1 MIDLGAL
8 IERHGW
14 HVIAELAVLA
24 VVTVFTAIY
33 LAALLRGKVRAHSCP
48 SCGRVVSRADP
59 RCPRCGTALEPAPEG
74 GPGGKLARSAT
85 ASASP
90 ASEPPEQEG

>member
-1 MIDLGAL
+1 MTDLGAL

-24 VVTVFTAIY
+24 GVTVFTVIY
-33 LAALLRGKVRAHSCP
+33 LAALVRGKVRPHNCP

-59 RCPRCGTALEPAPEG
+59 RCPRCGTSLEA
-74 GPGGKLARSAT
+74 AR
-85 ASASP
+85 
-90 ASEPPEQEG
+90 ER